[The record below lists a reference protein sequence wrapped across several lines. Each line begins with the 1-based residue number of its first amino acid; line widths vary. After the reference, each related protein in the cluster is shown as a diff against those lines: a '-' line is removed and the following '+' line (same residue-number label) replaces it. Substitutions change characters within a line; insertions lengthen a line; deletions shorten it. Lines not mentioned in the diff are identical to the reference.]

1 MTLHRQPIRGELVC
15 MEALYTAIAHA
26 SGGGRDGHVRSEDD
40 RLDFDTRPPV
50 EMGGSGEGTNPEQ
63 LFAAGYSA
71 CFLGAVHAVGREMKL
86 DTKDAAVSASVS
98 IGPSADTGFEIAAE
112 LDIYIPNVTPEEA
125 RTIAETAHKDICP
138 YSKAISGNVPVILN
152 IVE

>member
-1 MTLHRQPIRGELVC
+1 
-15 MEALYTAIAHA
+15 MEAIYTAIAHA

-40 RLDFDTRPPV
+40 RLDFDTRPPK

-71 CFLGAVHAVGREMKL
+71 CFLGAVHAAGRELKL
-86 DTKDAAVSASVS
+86 DTTDAAVSASVG
-98 IGPSADTGFEIAAE
+98 IGSNGEGGFGLEVE
-112 LDIYIPNVTPEEA
+112 LDVYVPNVSPEEA
-125 RTIAETAHKDICP
+125 KQVADKAHTICP
-138 YSKAISGNVPVILN
+138 YSNATRGNIEVTVA